1 MTPEQQRI
9 KIAEACGWTCCGQVE
24 GCQPHGLHPMFKV
37 DDYRLDQIMNME
49 VPICD
54 LPDYLNDLNA
64 MHEAEKFLN
73 HEQDLDYSES
83 LEVVVQGKFNCNNGE
98 DMRRLR
104 SATASQRAEAFLKTL
119 NLWEQ

>member
-1 MTPEQQRI
+1 MTKQEQRAA
-9 KIAEACGWTCCGQVE
+9 IAKVMGWTEIFGRFQ
-24 GCQPHGLHPMFKV
+24 HLGLRPGDE
-37 DDYRLDQIMNME
+37 DDGTENCLR
-49 VPICD
+49 V

-73 HEQDLDYSES
+73 HDQDLDYSES

-104 SATASQRAEAFLKTL
+104 SATASQRAEAFLRTL
-119 NLWEQ
+119 NLWTE